1 MRIALAVLML
11 LHGIAHL
18 PGFIAAWRPD
28 GFGETP
34 YKTTILAGRVDLGDV
49 GIRVLGV
56 VWLLVA
62 LGFVVTAVGT
72 FTGRSWWMVALVG
85 VAIASIVLSVLEWPL
100 ARVGVAVN
108 LGILAALLAGQR
120 LGWLQPPA

>member
-28 GFGETP
+28 GFGEMP
-34 YKTTILAGRVDLGDV
+34 YKTTILAGRVDLGDA
-49 GIRVLGV
+49 GIRVIGV

-62 LGFVVTAVGT
+62 IGFVVAAAGT

-85 VAIASIVLSVLEWPL
+85 VALVSLGLSAPEWPL

-108 LGILAALLAGQR
+108 VAILAALFAGQR
-120 LGWLQPPA
+120 FGWLQPAT

>member
-1 MRIALAVLML
+1 MAS
-11 LHGIAHL
+11 AHL

-28 GFGETP
+28 GFGEMR
-34 YKTTILAGRVDLGDV
+34 YKTTILAGRVDLGDA

-62 LGFVVTAVGT
+62 IGFVVTAAGT
-72 FTGRSWWMVALVG
+72 FTSRSWWTVALVG
-85 VAIASIVLSVLEWPL
+85 VALASLGLSALEWPL

-108 LGILAALLAGQR
+108 VAILAALFAGQR
-120 LGWLQPPA
+120 LGWLQPGT

>member
-1 MRIALAVLML
+1 MRTGLAALML

-18 PGFIAAWRPD
+18 PGFIAAWRPE
-28 GFGETP
+28 GFGQMP
-34 YKTTILAGRVDLGDV
+34 YKTTILAGRVDLGDA

-56 VWLLVA
+56 MWLLIA
-62 LGFVVTAVGT
+62 IGFVFTAAGA

-85 VAIASIVLSVLEWPL
+85 VGLASLGLSVLEWPL

-108 LGILAALLAGQR
+108 VAIFAALLAGQR
-120 LGWLQPPA
+120 LGWLQPSA